1 MKIIGITGQSGAG
14 KSTVCTL
21 FEKYGV
27 PCVNT
32 DEVYHSM
39 LCKNSPLVCELVR
52 EFGLEITDWCGGIH
66 RPTLAKIVF
75 SSKEKLE
82 ALNKIAHFH
91 ILSRSREMIKQY
103 EKEGFGIVLVDASQ
117 LFESGFD
124 RECDATIAVT
134 AEKQTLT
141 ERIMKRDKISRE
153 AAENRLA
160 NQYSADYFKE
170 RCTYVIENDFDINAL
185 ESSVKNIVNIIKGG
199 TNG

>member
-21 FEKYGV
+21 FEKYGI

-52 EFGLEITDWCGGIH
+52 AFGLDITDWKGGIH

-75 SSKEKLE
+75 SSKEKLDM
-82 ALNKIAHFH
+82 LNKIAHFH

-103 EKEGFGIVLVDASQ
+103 ESEGFDTVIVDAPQ

-124 RECDATIAVT
+124 KECDMTVAVT
-134 AEKQTLT
+134 AERKTLID
-141 ERIMKRDKISRE
+141 RIVTRDGISRE
-153 AAENRLA
+153 AAEKRLE
-160 NQYSADYFKE
+160 NQYPAEYFTQK
-170 RCTYVIENDFDINAL
+170 CTYSIENNFDEGSL
-185 ESSVKNIVNIIKGG
+185 ETSVKNIVNTVKGG
-199 TNG
+199 ING